1 MKPFA
6 HYLQETNRVFEFCI
20 KIAGCEID
28 QAAQA
33 KIKSAL
39 EAYSVESVGKVK
51 RLPIQEHVDFPGQG
65 PCECHLVEVTVRYP
79 VVSDQIAQVVAEK
92 LGISRKQVIAR
103 TRGEEE
109 IRTSVVLP
117 KKAKD
122 GSVLNNPDLE
132 AADGG
137 QELVGQSRKDSMLKE
152 LETRKYDFAAKTES
166 SGPVDAPKIN
176 PISPVGSKQNTI
188 PSPVKGK

>member
-1 MKPFA
+1 MKPLA
-6 HYLQETNRVFEFCI
+6 HYLQEMNRVFEFCI

-79 VVSDQIAQVVAEK
+79 VVSDQVAQVVAEK
-92 LGISRKQVIAR
+92 LGLSRKQVIAR
-103 TRGEEE
+103 TRGEED
-109 IRTSVVLP
+109 IRTTVVMP
-117 KKAKD
+117 KKAND

-132 AADGG
+132 AAEGG

-152 LETRKYDFAAKTES
+152 LETRKYEFASQLES
-166 SGPVDAPKIN
+166 SKPANMPQGN
-176 PISPVGSKQNTI
+176 TTSPIGSKQNTI

>member
-51 RLPIQEHVDFPGQG
+51 RLPIQEHADFPGQG

-79 VVSDQIAQVVAEK
+79 VVSDQVAQVVAEK

-103 TRGEEE
+103 TQGEEE

-117 KKAKD
+117 KKAND

-132 AADGG
+132 AAEGG

-152 LETRKYDFAAKTES
+152 LETRKYDFAAKPES
-166 SGPVDAPKIN
+166 SGPVDSPKIN
-176 PISPVGSKQNTI
+176 TTSPLGSKQNAI

>member
-1 MKPFA
+1 MKPLTL
-6 HYLQETNRVFEFCI
+6 YLQEMNRVFEFCI
-20 KIAGCEID
+20 KIAGCDID

-79 VVSDQIAQVVAEK
+79 VVSDQVAQVVAEK
-92 LGISRKQVIAR
+92 LGLSRKQVIAR
-103 TRGEEE
+103 TKGEED
-109 IRTSVVLP
+109 IRTTIVMP
-117 KKAKD
+117 KKASD

-132 AADGG
+132 AAEGG
-137 QELVGQSRKDSMLKE
+137 QELVGQSRKDSMLKD
-152 LETRKYDFAAKTES
+152 LTTRKYDFAAQLES
-166 SGPVDAPKIN
+166 SKSVDIPMGTT
-176 PISPVGSKQNTI
+176 SPVGSKQNTI

>member
-1 MKPFA
+1 MKPLA
-6 HYLQETNRVFEFCI
+6 LYLQEMNRVFEFCI

-39 EAYSVESVGKVK
+39 EAYSVASIGKVK

-65 PCECHLVEVTVRYP
+65 PCECCLVEVAVRYP
-79 VVSDQIAQVVAEK
+79 VVSDQVSQVVAEK
-92 LGISRKQVIAR
+92 LGLSRKQVIAR
-103 TRGEEE
+103 TRGEED
-109 IRTSVVLP
+109 IRTTVAMS
-117 KKAKD
+117 KKASD

-132 AADGG
+132 AVQGG
-137 QELVGQSRKDSMLKE
+137 QQLVGQSRKDSMLKE
-152 LETRKYDFAAKTES
+152 LETRKYDFAAQLES
-166 SGPVDAPKIN
+166 SKSVDMPVGTT
-176 PISPVGSKQNTI
+176 SPVGSKQNTI

>member
-1 MKPFA
+1 MKPLA
-6 HYLQETNRVFEFCI
+6 HYLQEMNRLFEFSI

-51 RLPIQEHVDFPGQG
+51 RLPIQEHADFPGQG

-79 VVSDQIAQVVAEK
+79 VVSDQVAQVVAEK
-92 LGISRKQVIAR
+92 LGLSRKQVIAR

-109 IRTSVVLP
+109 IRTTVVMP
-117 KKAKD
+117 KKAAD

-132 AADGG
+132 AAEGG

-152 LETRKYDFAAKTES
+152 LETRKYDFAAKSES
-166 SGPVDAPKIN
+166 VNSVDAPKIN
-176 PISPVGSKQNTI
+176 VTSPLGSKQNTI